1 MAKEKKAKPVATD
14 TKSLMAIINKSHGD
28 GSVMQ
33 GRGTMI
39 NVETF
44 TTGVASID
52 RAMGKGIPLGRII
65 EIYGPESHGKT
76 TTTLQIVAACQN
88 HYFESKERKGMAAF
102 IDAEHALDPEWAS
115 NIGVNVDELLISQPN
130 SGEEAFDIMETMAR
144 SGLVDLIIV
153 DSVAAL
159 IPKSELEGD
168 IGDHHVGAQARLM
181 SKGLRKIKGL
191 ANSTKTTII
200 FINQIRE
207 KVGVMFGSPET
218 TPGGRALKFYA
229 SIRGEVR
236 KVGAIKD
243 GDDVVG
249 VRTKIKI
256 IKNKVAPP
264 FVNAEFDI
272 CVGNPKRPVYGIDKV
287 SCLLDEAKDQKIVT
301 TSGSWHAFKGDKF
314 GNGVNQAVKSLME
327 NDELR
332 EQIQAEL
339 YNKINT
345 RFESQAV
352 NVDPE
357 DSDYDAILDGESD
370 SLVDED

>member
-88 HYFESKERKGMAAF
+88 HSFESKERKGMAAF

-352 NVDPE
+352 DPE

>member
-1 MAKEKKAKPVATD
+1 MAKEKKAKPVASS
-14 TKSLMAIINKSHGD
+14 TKDLMAIINKQHGE
-28 GSVMQ
+28 GSVMR
-33 GRGTMI
+33 GRGSII

-44 TTGVASID
+44 STGVASID
-52 RAMGKGIPLGRII
+52 KALGRGIPMGRII

-76 TTTLQIVAACQN
+76 TTTLEIVAACQA
-88 HYFESKERKGMAAF
+88 HYFEKKQRNGVAAF
-102 IDAEHALDPEWAS
+102 IDAEHALDPDWAA
-115 NIGVNVDELLISQPN
+115 NIGVNIEELLLSQPN

-159 IPKSELEGD
+159 VPKSELEGE

-181 SKGLRKIKGL
+181 SKGLRKIKGIVN
-191 ANSTKTTII
+191 NSKTTVI

-236 KVGAIKD
+236 KIGALKD

-264 FVNAEFDI
+264 FVTAEFDI
-272 CVGNPKRPVYGIDKV
+272 CVGNSKRPVYGIDKV
-287 SCLLDEAKDQKIVT
+287 SCLLDEAVELKVVGKK
-301 TSGSWHAFKGDKF
+301 GSWYDYKGEKF
-314 GNGVNQAVKSLME
+314 GNGANQAVKQLME
-327 NDELR
+327 NEDLKDK
-332 EQIQAEL
+332 IQKDL
-339 YNKINT
+339 YSIIND
-345 RFESQAV
+345 RFDSQAADIKQ
-352 NVDPE
+352 DP
-357 DSDYDAILDGESD
+357 DYDAILDDDTD
-370 SLVDED
+370 SLLDED